1 MNEPSLGTLRPVAP
15 RTMWLNEA
23 ANFTPWLAH
32 PDNIQRLGEAI
43 GLELEV
49 EHTEVA
55 VGPFAADIL
64 ARDSATGNYVVI
76 ENQLNG
82 TDHDHLGKALT
93 YAASLG
99 ARTVV
104 WVAPAFT
111 NEHRKTF
118 DWLNDNSIEDLS
130 FFAVQIELWIIDES
144 KPAVRFNVVSRPT
157 ELRPVVVIGKTE
169 LTPTRRLQFEW
180 WTAFR
185 EALLTAKALP
195 SVQTP
200 RPQYWYNIALGKTGY
215 HLSAT
220 ANVEESLIGVRVY
233 MMNRFGADAALNQL
247 LESRAEIEE
256 AVGEPLLWKPNPE
269 ASDKVILLRRKADI
283 RIKDQWTDHLKW
295 MVDAVVRL
303 RKVFG
308 PRIKSLQLESMAN
321 DVSTVEVDE
330 GA

>member
-1 MNEPSLGTLRPVAP
+1 MNEPSLGTLQSVDP
-15 RTMWLNEA
+15 RKLWPHEA
-23 ANFTPWLAH
+23 ADFTPWLAH

-76 ENQLNG
+76 ENQLSR

-93 YAASLG
+93 YAAALG
-99 ARTVV
+99 AKTVV
-104 WVAPAFT
+104 WVAPTFT
-111 NEHRKTF
+111 DEHRKTL

-130 FFAVQIELWIIDES
+130 FFGVQVELWEIDGS

-157 ELRPVVVIGKTE
+157 ALRPVVVIAKTE

-200 RPQYWYNIALGKTGY
+200 RPQYWYNIALGRRGY

-220 ANVEESLIGVRVY
+220 ANVGESMIAVRVY
-233 MMNRFGADAALNQL
+233 MMNRFGGDAALNQL
-247 LESRAEIEE
+247 LESREEIER
-256 AVGEPLLWKPNPE
+256 AVGEPLLWNPNPE
-269 ASDKVILLRRKADI
+269 ASDKVIVLPRKADI
-283 RIKDQWTDHLKW
+283 RIKDQWANHLTW

-308 PRIKSLQLESMAN
+308 PRIKALQLESMGD
-321 DVSTVEVDE
+321 DVSTDE
-330 GA
+330 AEDGA